1 MYVQNVLI
9 KNTSGLHARPASEL
23 VALAKSFESQ
33 VLIRNMDDPDAVAV
47 NAKSIVRLL
56 SAGLNAGTNIEI
68 SAEGSDEQ
76 AAVTRMA
83 ALINSGFGEG

>member
-9 KNTSGLHARPASEL
+9 KNASGLHARPASEL

-33 VLIRNMDDPDAVAV
+33 VLIRNADDPDAVAV